1 MIRIATDESQWNTV
15 STLVDWMNTNEVYPT
30 PLIVD
35 IGAND
40 GKRLSNSYNFIV
52 DNGWDGILV
61 EPLRSLT
68 DRIKENYRGFSEYQV
83 KILTYA
89 VSDTSGKKK
98 LYVGGEDHML
108 SSFVA
113 PSAMSTTVECITPKQ
128 LFELYNIKE
137 VGILSVDTEGH
148 DFPHCQIFI
157 ERDTG

>member
-15 STLVDWMNTNEVYPT
+15 STLADWMNQNKVYPT
-30 PLIVD
+30 PFIID

-61 EPLRSLT
+61 EPLRDLT
-68 DRIKENYRGFSEYQV
+68 NRIKENYRGFSEYQV

-89 VSDTSGKKK
+89 VSDTYGRKQF
-98 LYVGGEDHML
+98 YINGEDHML

-113 PSAMSTTVECITPKQ
+113 PSPMSV
-128 LFELYNIKE
+128 
-137 VGILSVDTEGH
+137 
-148 DFPHCQIFI
+148 
-157 ERDTG
+157 